1 MKDYLLAEKFRKF
14 DIIVIIM
21 MILLGYLS
29 FRYRLPYEK
38 ATSRYTEISLG
49 YISRKCNDRYYVID
63 DGHSRM
69 ICFDENEKELFEIVD
84 PVVVGEYGLYI
95 DDVFVD
101 DENIYLSGSLW
112 NGMLLDGEAI
122 AKFDLEGN
130 FIETIAYNDYFS
142 NSINVNKHRFYGM
155 KTIEGILHYAECIE
169 NHVIVH
175 RYDGEKD
182 RSYMIMYPNAF
193 NAVSDIVFEND
204 NIIIMNK
211 RGIIERYDEA
221 RNSELIYETIW
232 EGENSRIPFRM
243 DIHDGTLYFTDL
255 RNAEI
260 VEADTENRRGK
271 TIYSGCDSQTVTV
284 SEDGKNILLTNS
296 DGLLVLGDQERSFLS
311 LEKTRSDLVS
321 QYIYLVSTGLFAI
334 VLLLFIF
341 RLAFMLRNVSLS
353 MSNRFVLI
361 IVIMVSVVCITIS
374 YILINS
380 FRTNYYDKI
389 REQLESTA
397 IIVASSIDEKDLNS
411 IDEATDFGSQ
421 SYNNI
426 VSAMERVFPLDI
438 EFYRMAYCNIL
449 KLDSSRESGYGLAY
463 LDQSIGV
470 YFPLD
475 EVELDEVNRVYD
487 TRDAVWNDAVFD
499 VSGTYLSVKVP
510 VLNDSRGVVG
520 AVAVGADTYVV
531 ENMIADMQRRVLFS
545 IVIILLLIWILAT
558 EGIALYTSFMSYKEK
573 EAEYESKGIM
583 PAHMLRL
590 LVFAVFTAFN
600 LVSSFLPV
608 YILRRCDIFPEASR
622 EMIASLP
629 MTVNIFVMGI
639 MSLFCANAVR
649 RFGIKRI
656 FMSATA
662 FSLAGNVIMALIPGY
677 FTMIIGL
684 FLDGIGVG
692 LISNAIYVA
701 LTYIDDEDVKQNS
714 FTIYNAGS
722 LSGINMGM
730 ILGGL
735 LATSIG
741 QNYVF
746 LAAALIW
753 LSLLIFGSYMAKNLS
768 DTAKEDV
775 EEFTNEDRIDANKF
789 IRNKV
794 TYSFFAMIQNPY
806 IVFNSFVFYLVPI
819 FCENLGF
826 NETIVSVLLML
837 YSQIAVIAGEKLTDT
852 TNKFFGDYTI
862 YIANFLNVL
871 AVAYFAIDQELS
883 GLIGSLILLGISAS
897 FGKPSHQTY
906 FLKQKIVKDYGED
919 KAMGVYNFSENIGES
934 LGPIVFA
941 RMIGAGLGTYGIFLG
956 AISALGCLHYILNR
970 KELSINE

>member
-1 MKDYLLAEKFRKF
+1 MKDYLLSEKFKKF

-21 MILLGYLS
+21 TILLGYLS
-29 FRYRLPYEK
+29 FRYRVPYEK
-38 ATSRYTEISLG
+38 ATSRYTEISFG
-49 YISRKCNDRYYVID
+49 YISKKYNDRYYVID
-63 DGHSRM
+63 DGHTRL
-69 ICFDENEKELFEIVD
+69 ICFDENEKEIFEIVD

-101 DENIYLSGSLW
+101 DESIYLSGSLW

-122 AKFDLEGN
+122 ARFDLDGN
-130 FIETIAYNDYFS
+130 FIETIAYNDYYS
-142 NSINVNKHRFYGM
+142 QSLNVNKHRLYGM
-155 KTIEGILHYAECIE
+155 KTFDGVLYYAECID
-169 NHVIVH
+169 NHVVVH

-182 RSYMIMYPNAF
+182 RTYMIMYPDAF
-193 NAVSDIVFEND
+193 NAVSDIVFEKGD
-204 NIIIMNK
+204 IIIMNK

-221 RNSELIYETIW
+221 RNSKLIYETIW
-232 EGENSRIPFRM
+232 DGENDRIPFRM
-243 DIHDGTLYFTDL
+243 DIFEGRVLFTDL
-255 RNAEI
+255 RNSEV
-260 VEADTENRRGK
+260 VEADTDNK
-271 TIYSGCDSQTVTV
+271 SSKVIYSGCDTQTVTV
-284 SEDGKNILLTNS
+284 SDTGKELLLTNS
-296 DGLLVLGDQERSFLS
+296 DGLLVLGDQEKSFLV
-311 LEKTRSDLVS
+311 LEKTSNDLRT
-321 QYIYLVSTGLFAI
+321 QYIYLFCSGLFAI
-334 VLLLFIF
+334 TTLLLIF
-341 RLAFMLRNVSLS
+341 RLTLMLRKVSLS
-353 MSNRFVLI
+353 MSSRFVLI

-397 IIVASSIDEKDLNS
+397 IIVASAIDEDDLKS
-411 IDEATDFGSQ
+411 INEATDFGSQ
-421 SYNNI
+421 PYKNI
-426 VSAMERVFPLDI
+426 VTSMEKVFPLDI

-449 KLDSSRESGYGLAY
+449 TLDSSKESGYGVAY

-475 EVELDEVNRVYD
+475 EVELDEVNQVYN
-487 TRDAVWNDAVFD
+487 TKAAVWNDAVLD

-510 VLNDSRGVVG
+510 IMNDTRGVIG
-520 AVAVGADTYVV
+520 AVAVGADTFVV

-545 IVIILLLIWILAT
+545 IIIILLLIWILAT
-558 EGIALYTSFMSYKEK
+558 EGIALYTNYVAYKEH
-573 EAEYESKGIM
+573 EEEYTKKGIM

-608 YILRRCDIFPEASR
+608 YILKRCDIFPEASR
-622 EMIASLP
+622 ELIASLP

-649 RFGIKRI
+649 RFGIKKI

-662 FSLAGNVIMALIPGY
+662 FSLAGNIMMALVPGY

-701 LTYIDDEDVKQNS
+701 LTYITDEDVKQNS
-714 FTIYNAGS
+714 FTTYNAGS
-722 LSGINMGM
+722 LSGINLGM

-735 LATSIG
+735 LATGIG

-746 LAAALIW
+746 LASAAIW
-753 LSLLIFGSYMAKNLS
+753 LALLVFGSYMAKNLS
-768 DTAKEDV
+768 DTTTEEV
-775 EEFTNEDRIDANKF
+775 EEFTNEDRVGANKF

-794 TYSFFAMIQNPY
+794 TYSFFALIQNPY

-871 AVAYFAIDQELS
+871 AVAYFVIDQELS
-883 GLIGSLILLGISAS
+883 GLIGSLILIGISAS

-906 FLKQKIVKDYGED
+906 FLKQQIVKDYGED
-919 KAMGVYNFSENIGES
+919 KAMGIYNFSENIGES

-941 RMIGAGLGTYGIFLG
+941 RLIGASLGTYGIFLG
-956 AISALGCLHYILNR
+956 VITAMGGLHYILNR
-970 KELSINE
+970 KELSVNE